1 MGQRA
6 EGRAKCGKGRAQRA
20 ERKAQSAKG
29 MGQRAERR
37 GQSAERRAQS
47 EIAGDAW
54 RMAKFRFEDLDIWKV
69 AIEIGDELFDISER
83 LDKKRLY
90 RFAEQLRGAGMSMSN
105 NIAEGSGSSSVN
117 EFHQFLNIARR
128 STFENANI
136 LILLR
141 RRKLIEEETLENL
154 LDKLDHL
161 CRMITNFQK
170 SLK

>member
-1 MGQRA
+1 MAGS
-6 EGRAKCGKGRAQRA
+6 AKRRPARNALACEAGGAQGA
-20 ERKAQSAKG
+20 ER
-29 MGQRAERR
+29 E
-37 GQSAERRAQS
+37 
-47 EIAGDAW
+47 GDKE
-54 RMAKFRFEDLDIWKV
+54 MAKFRFQDLEIWRM
-69 AIEIGDELFDISER
+69 AIEIADVLFDIAAE

-105 NIAEGSGSSSVN
+105 NIAEGSGSSSKK
-117 EFHQFLNIARR
+117 EFIQFLNIARR

-141 RRKLIEEETLENL
+141 RRKLIEEEMLENL

-170 SLK
+170 TLK